1 MNYLRFLKKIKN
13 KLNLFI
19 QKTQSKDISKIFD
32 KIYVDKLWG
41 KDELEDRLFSGEGSY
56 DPKLTDN
63 YVKVIEDFLLSL
75 NNPSVLDLGC
85 GDFEVGKRLIPY
97 IFKYIAADVSSL
109 VIEQNKKRFSE
120 TDVKFIHL
128 DASSNELPSVDLI
141 IVRQVLQ
148 HLSNDDIEKTLDK
161 IKLSKSRFLCV
172 TEHLPVNQDFIP
184 NADKPTGVGIRLGLG
199 SGVDIEKYPFNFPS
213 KSCTELSNI
222 QTIAEG
228 LESRLVTKLYLL

>member
-1 MNYLRFLKKIKN
+1 MFIFCISGLIFSLIFIIFRHYYKKGNTFLIPSWRSHYELLRFLKKIKN

-19 QKTQSKDISKIFD
+19 QQTQSKDISKIFD

-148 HLSNDDIEKTLDK
+148 HLSMMILKRHW
-161 IKLSKSRFLCV
+161 IK
-172 TEHLPVNQDFIP
+172 
-184 NADKPTGVGIRLGLG
+184 
-199 SGVDIEKYPFNFPS
+199 
-213 KSCTELSNI
+213 
-222 QTIAEG
+222 
-228 LESRLVTKLYLL
+228 